1 MIERDLDGLRYIKAR
16 IAKLEERRLELEAE
30 NGVGAINM
38 DGMPHGSTPG
48 NPVERMAI
56 ARAAL
61 HEKLVEAK
69 AAAVEKELEIRQFID
84 SVEPE
89 DVKLIIEL
97 RFIRLMDWYDIAAEL
112 SEITG
117 KYVDRTTPAK
127 KIKKYLREHG

>member
-1 MIERDLDGLRYIKAR
+1 MTERDLDGLRYIKAR
-16 IAKLEERRLELEAE
+16 IVKLEERQRELEME

-38 DGMPHGSTPG
+38 DGMPHSSNPG

-61 HEKLVEAK
+61 QEKLAEAK
-69 AAAVEKELEIRQFID
+69 AAAVEKELEIRQFIE
-84 SVEPE
+84 SVELE

-97 RFIRLMDWYDIAAEL
+97 RFIRLMDWYDIAVEL

-127 KIKKYLREHG
+127 KMRKYLKEHG